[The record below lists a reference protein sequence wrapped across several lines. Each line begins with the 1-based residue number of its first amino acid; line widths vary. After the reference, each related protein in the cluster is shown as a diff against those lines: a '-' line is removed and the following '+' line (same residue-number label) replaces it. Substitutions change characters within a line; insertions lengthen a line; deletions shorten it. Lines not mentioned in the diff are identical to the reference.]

1 MTRLLEMGEPEM
13 HLRRSDGEKKE
24 EEAASE
30 GEWQDDLAS

>member
-1 MTRLLEMGEPEM
+1 MTRLLEMGEPEK
-13 HLRRSDGEKKE
+13 HLRRSDGEKK